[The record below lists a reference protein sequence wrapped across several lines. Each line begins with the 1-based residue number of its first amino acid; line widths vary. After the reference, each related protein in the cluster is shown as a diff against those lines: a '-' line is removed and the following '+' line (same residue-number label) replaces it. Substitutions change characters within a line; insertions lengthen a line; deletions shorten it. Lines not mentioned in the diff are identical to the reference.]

1 MREIP
6 YTSKLAYAE
15 DGRALALNYSILAN
29 SGKCEFE
36 QYGVKIMEKNS
47 GEQAMAFNLTV
58 SGRRIYELMD
68 KLTQGSVTPVWR
80 MFWPI
85 GFKRRQKDE
94 RRRAVEKP
102 WHCRKSERISLRRPH
117 DRAGGEGPQ
126 PRYKPYQEPLPG
138 YRKVFPCYR
147 RLGRAQYA
155 DHC

>member
-29 SGKCEFE
+29 SGKCELE

-68 KLTQGSVTPVWR
+68 KLTQGSVTPTGLEDV
-80 MFWPI
+80 
-85 GFKRRQKDE
+85 
-94 RRRAVEKP
+94 
-102 WHCRKSERISLRRPH
+102 L
-117 DRAGGEGPQ
+117 
-126 PRYKPYQEPLPG
+126 
-138 YRKVFPCYR
+138 
-147 RLGRAQYA
+147 A
-155 DHC
+155 DWI